1 VTAAAK
7 PAPQIASDAHNAP
20 RPVSGSGRSSV
31 NRAGSGPRPVASVDA
46 RWEPI
51 ATAAPQLAATM
62 RAYLEQMAL
71 SLRPASIEAIDL
83 TLRSFAGFLVDH
95 DHRLRRLRQLRRD
108 HIEAY
113 HRWLADQPVGRDK
126 TISRRTV
133 RHRLGML
140 RVFLERVIEWGWTDA
155 PKSCPIYESDLPK
168 LDDPL
173 PKFLDDAT
181 ATALMRAA
189 ATAAPLDRLVVEM
202 LARTGLRAGELC
214 ALEANAVVR
223 IGATHWLR
231 VPVGKLHNDRYLPLH
246 PILVDLLDDWR
257 ATIGAD
263 DAIGADDDGS
273 GLLITDRGRPLDR
286 HLVGRIVRRVGRAA
300 GIGHVH
306 PHALRHTLATQAINR
321 GMSLEAIAALL
332 GHRSLRMTLVY
343 ARIADRKVADEYFA
357 VTEQVEAL
365 YTAAPIELPASAEGQ
380 QMRRLRLEMQRR
392 LLGNGYCTRPA
403 ELDCAFETV
412 CETCVHFA
420 TGPEFVPVLV
430 RQRDHAAERDQQNL
444 VTVFDRLLTRVDTQQ
459 PDPPTYAGE
468 HSHLTRSP
476 A

>member
-1 VTAAAK
+1 MTGAAK
-7 PAPQIASDAHNAP
+7 PASPIAAEPRNRP
-20 RPVSGSGRSSV
+20 RPLSGCGASTPNRDDSSRRQ
-31 NRAGSGPRPVASVDA
+31 RAASDA
-46 RWEPI
+46 RWEPFT
-51 ATAAPQLAATM
+51 TAAPQLTATM
-62 RAYLEQMAL
+62 QAYLEQMAL
-71 SLRPASIEAIDL
+71 SLRAASIDAIDL
-83 TLRSFAGFLVDH
+83 TMRSFVSYLIDH
-95 DHRLRRLRQLRRD
+95 DRKVRRLRHVRRE
-108 HIEAY
+108 HIEGY
-113 HRWLADQPVGRDK
+113 HRWLTDQPVGRAK
-126 TISRRTV
+126 TMSRRTV

-140 RVFLERVIEWGWTDA
+140 RVFFERIAEWGWADA
-155 PKSCPIYESDLPK
+155 PTGTLIFDADLPK

-173 PKFLDDAT
+173 PKFLDDA
-181 ATALMRAA
+181 AAAALMRAA
-189 ATAAPLDRLVVEM
+189 AVAAPLDRLVVEM

-214 ALEANAVVR
+214 ALQADAVVR

-257 ATIGAD
+257 ATMSAD
-263 DAIGADDDGS
+263 DT
-273 GLLITDRGRPLDR
+273 GLLISDRGRPLDR
-286 HLVGRIVRRVGRAA
+286 HQLGRIVRRVGRAA

-306 PHALRHTLATQAINR
+306 PHQLRHTLATQAINR

-365 YTAAPIELPASAEGQ
+365 YTAGHIELPASAEGE
-380 QMRRLRLEMQRR
+380 QMRRLRIEMQRR

-430 RQRDHAAERDQQNL
+430 RQRDHAAERDHSAL
-444 VTVFDRLLTRVDTQQ
+444 VTIFDRLLNRIETQQ
-459 PDPPTYAGE
+459 PTSPGYAGE
-468 HSHLTRSP
+468 HSHLTGSP

>member
-1 VTAAAK
+1 VTVAAK
-7 PAPQIASDAHNAP
+7 PASQLASERRNGP
-20 RPVSGSGRSSV
+20 RPVSGCGRSSL
-31 NRAGSGPRPVASVDA
+31 NQTDSDRREATSADGPWERIGA
-46 RWEPI
+46 R
-51 ATAAPQLAATM
+51 APQLAATM
-62 RAYLEQMAL
+62 HTYLEQMAL
-71 SLRPASIEAIDL
+71 SLRPSSIDAIEL

-95 DHRLRRLRQLRRD
+95 DRRLRRLRHVRRH

-113 HRWLADQPVGRDK
+113 RVWLAGQPVGRGK
-126 TISRRTV
+126 TTSRRTV

-140 RVFLERVIEWGWTDA
+140 RVFFERVGEWGWPDA
-155 PKSCPIYESDLPK
+155 PTSGLIFDADLPK

-173 PKFLDDAT
+173 PKFLDDAA

-189 ATAAPLDRLVVEM
+189 ATATPLDRLVVEM

-214 ALEANAVVR
+214 ALETNAVVR

-246 PILVDLLDDWR
+246 PILVQLIDDWR
-257 ATIGAD
+257 ATMNVDD
-263 DAIGADDDGS
+263 DA
-273 GLLITDRGRPLDR
+273 GLLITDDGRPLDR
-286 HLVGRIVRRVGRAA
+286 HQVGRIVRRVGRVA

-365 YTAAPIELPASAEGQ
+365 YTAAPIELPASAEGE

-420 TGPEFVPVLV
+420 TGPEFVPVLI
-430 RQRDHAAERDQQNL
+430 RQRDHAAERDQQAL
-444 VTVFDRLLTRVDTQQ
+444 VTIFDRLLNHVDTHQ
-459 PDPPTYAGE
+459 PDPPAYAGE

>member
-1 VTAAAK
+1 VNVAAK
-7 PAPQIASDAHNAP
+7 PVPQ
-20 RPVSGSGRSSV
+20 RPPQAISTARPGSGCGRSTS
-31 NRAGSGPRPVASVDA
+31 RTGAPSIPDTVADDV

-51 ATAAPQLAATM
+51 VAAAPQLATTM
-62 RAYLEQMAL
+62 QAYLEQMAL
-71 SLRPASIEAIDL
+71 SLRPASIDAIEL
-83 TLRSFAGFLVDH
+83 CLRGFAGYLVDH
-95 DHRLRRLRQLRRD
+95 HRRVRRLRHVRRD
-108 HIEAY
+108 HIEGY
-113 HRWLADQPVGRDK
+113 HRWLADQPVGRTK

-140 RVFLERVIEWGWTDA
+140 RVFFERVAEWGWGDA
-155 PKSCPIYESDLPK
+155 PTGTLIFDGDLPK

-173 PKFLDDAT
+173 PKFLDDA
-181 ATALMRAA
+181 AAAALMRAA

-214 ALEANAVVR
+214 ALQADAVVR
-223 IGATHWLR
+223 IGAAHWLR

-257 ATIGAD
+257 ATAT
-263 DAIGADDDGS
+263 ADDDS

-306 PHALRHTLATQAINR
+306 PHSLRHTLATQAINR
-321 GMSLEAIAALL
+321 GMSLEAIAAML

-365 YTAAPIELPASAEGQ
+365 YTSTPVELPASVEGE
-380 QMRRLRLEMQRR
+380 QMRRLRIEMQRR

-430 RQRDHAAERDQQNL
+430 RQRDHATERGQNAL
-444 VTVFDRLLTRVDTQQ
+444 VTVFDRLLNRIETQQ
-459 PDPPTYAGE
+459 PTSPGYAGE
-468 HSHLTRSP
+468 HTHLTGSP